1 MTLSMVDVAIVG
13 GGLAGCSAAIHLAQ
27 QGLQVALFE
36 AKSYPRHKVCGE
48 VLSPEC
54 ADLLDELG
62 VSNPIHRLQ
71 PAHMDTVFVTAP
83 NGTSWETRLPG
94 LAMGISRYA
103 LDHILAERAAS
114 LGVNVRTDTTVT
126 GVQGSLTKSFR
137 LTVRSLSG
145 QDAFSARAVIAS
157 HGRRSTLDR
166 AMNRA
171 FLRQPQPFIGLKAH
185 YYGPPLP
192 CRIELH
198 TFHGG
203 YCGLSEIEDGKTN
216 ACLLVREAVFR
227 QAGDVAAFVA
237 WMQRQNPRLGTWLA
251 NAGLATERWY
261 SISQVPFVDKTIVE
275 NDVLMAGDAAGL
287 IAPLAGNGMAMA
299 LQAGKL
305 AAHYTGMYVKGYLS
319 ASDLRRRYAAAWKH
333 EFQARLKLGR
343 LLQAFMLR
351 PSLLAF
357 GLRLMNAVPSLG
369 QYFIHHTRDSHL
381 SMI

>member
-1 MTLSMVDVAIVG
+1 MIKQTYDVAIVG
-13 GGLAGCSAAIHLAQ
+13 GGLSGCSAAIYLAQ
-27 QGLQVALFE
+27 QGLHVALFE

-71 PAHMDTVFVTAP
+71 PAHMDTVSVTAP
-83 NGTSWETRLPG
+83 DGTAWESHLPG

-103 LDHILAERAAS
+103 LDHILAERASA
-114 LGVNVRTDTTVT
+114 LGVHVRTETTVT
-126 GVQGSLTKSFR
+126 AVEGSLSESFR
-137 LTVRSLSG
+137 LTARSSFG
-145 QDAFSARAVIAS
+145 QDTISARAVIAA

-185 YYGPPLP
+185 FYGPPLP

-198 TFHGG
+198 TFSGG
-203 YCGLSEIEDGKTN
+203 YCGLSEIEDNKTN
-216 ACLLVREAVFR
+216 VCLLVREDVFR

-237 WMQRQNPRLGTWLA
+237 WMQRQNPRLETWLS
-251 NAGLATERWY
+251 NAQMATERWY
-261 SISQVPFVDKTIVE
+261 SISQIPFVDKHLVE
-275 NDVLMAGDAAGL
+275 SDVLMAGDAAGL

-299 LQAGKL
+299 LRGGKL
-305 AAHYTGMYVKGYLS
+305 SAELTGMFVRGDLC
-319 ASDLRRRYAAAWKH
+319 AAELRRRYIAIWQD
-333 EFQARLKLGR
+333 EFQARLRLGR

-351 PSLLAF
+351 PPLLTF
-357 GLRLMNAVPSLG
+357 GLKLLNTLPSLG
-369 QYFIHHTRDSHL
+369 VYFIDHTRDTRL
-381 SMI
+381 PRT